1 MFEDTTSHVSACDSA
16 AFINIYQN
24 KTCVCPRKSR
34 YDAAEKRYF
43 VQQKKMKWSNDKETK
58 YQLHFHFNKMKQINL
73 KHRFYLELWAKR
85 TYTVSDLD
93 FPFLWTFCCHL
104 TFQKQKPMNVYWPLG
119 NSIIMSI
126 VHPSVFDKQV
136 SLAPS
141 TSSYQLRRFFWWFF
155 L

>member
-1 MFEDTTSHVSACDSA
+1 MFEGTTSHVSACDSA
-16 AFINIYQN
+16 AVINIYQN
-24 KTCVCPRKSR
+24 KTCACPRKSR
-34 YDAAEKRYF
+34 YDAAEKEILSN
-43 VQQKKMKWSNDKETK
+43 KKMKWSNDKETK

-104 TFQKQKPMNVYWPLG
+104 TFQNQKPMNVYWPG
-119 NSIIMSI
+119 YSTIISILLF
-126 VHPSVFDKQV
+126 FDKQV

-141 TSSYQLRRFFWWFF
+141 TSYYQLRQFFGA
-155 L
+155 